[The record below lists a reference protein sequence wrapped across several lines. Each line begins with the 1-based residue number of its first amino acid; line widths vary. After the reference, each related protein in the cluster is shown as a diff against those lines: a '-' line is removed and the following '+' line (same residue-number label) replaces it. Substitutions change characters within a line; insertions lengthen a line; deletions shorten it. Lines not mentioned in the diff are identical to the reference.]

1 MPDRP
6 EDVDEAFARLIAGYD
21 EPPEVDGET
30 KPWPAAEDVSDE
42 TDVEA
47 DVDAEDDAD
56 VAASPAALASPPTG
70 RVLTGADS
78 LDTDTT
84 WEDEGHFVPPTPPPL
99 PRPTPLRLAA
109 WIAVLLGPVIMTVV
123 AALGWWVPEVVTTVL
138 VIGFVAGVVYLIATM
153 GAGPRDPYGPDNGA
167 VV

>member
-21 EPPEVDGET
+21 EPLEVDGET

-42 TDVEA
+42 PGGDEDAGV
-47 DVDAEDDAD
+47 DVD
-56 VAASPAALASPPTG
+56 VATPPAGEVVPLPGRAS
-70 RVLTGADS
+70 GADM
-78 LDTDTT
+78 LDTEAT

-99 PRPTPLRLAA
+99 PRPTPLRLTA

-123 AALGWWVPEVVTTVL
+123 AALGWWVPEIVTTVL